1 MKRKELVGRISGTI
15 AAIVLAGSLLTVNTS
30 FAAAAEEADNV
41 QYIYTDYADLWTSD
55 DITAEAGRPVKWY
68 VVVPDDVTPKG
79 CRATVK
85 IPGLGFGTDTYN
97 RDEGHIVLQQGENFI
112 YEFTP
117 EEEGDILFTCWMG
130 SGCHKNYIH
139 VTPAPVPEPDPEPE
153 DSSSVTD
160 EQPAPEDSSSEEDTT
175 GSSAA
180 EDSSSS
186 DAVTPADNSS
196 AADSDASAADSS
208 DTSDA
213 GSSSQSS
220 SSSNG
225 GGNGGN
231 GGTKTDG
238 GSNNGVNAPKV
249 EGNPKT
255 GRTTGGIFAATVLLG
270 GALYVVSSKD
280 RR

>member
-15 AAIVLAGSLLTVNTS
+15 AAIALAGSLLTVNTS

-139 VTPAPVPEPDPEPE
+139 VTPAPVPEPDPE

-160 EQPAPEDSSSEEDTT
+160 EQPAPEDGSSEEDTT